1 MYKTVTN
8 YYLSILKRQKK
19 LLFLYTVIGFVAFPM
34 VALISTNYD
43 GGRGIYEYSI
53 LMYAIFMGACAL
65 IMPIVINKFML
76 NKRSVDTY
84 FSLPISRKHLFDVH
98 FFAGLTCIYVP
109 LLLNYLIG
117 ILLLTFRYGFY
128 SFTLHSLLGLFGII
142 IITMAIYSINTLIVT
157 KANNMIDSAILIAAY
172 VVLPFMLYVCS
183 MSFVNQF
190 TVGFTDSMFDFGI
203 MLNFLSPFT
212 ILNDFVSSFNDFIRT
227 YTTALEYNLLWIAYE
242 ALIIVGF
249 YFWAVNVFKKRKGED
264 SEQVSNDFFTYPL
277 VVNLS
282 SVLLLSMYIIDITDI
297 ILTITI
303 VVITFILYL
312 IMHFI
317 SRRSMKV
324 TPQLIIKYFVI
335 LAAFNVFAFA
345 AKETYFFG
353 INLQTPNVDQFT
365 KLEVSYY
372 DYDNDWN
379 GKDNEYE
386 AVILLSNMNKDEE
399 KFVNDIL
406 DLQKVAAEEK
416 KNHIG
421 NSYYY
426 VEDSIYLRV
435 AFKVNDDDYDH
446 YYRFNLPREDYGD
459 LLESKCF
466 KVMNYGYDT
475 EIVD

>member
-142 IITMAIYSINTLIVT
+142 VITMAIYSINTLIVT

-335 LAAFNVFAFA
+335 LAAFNIFAFA

-353 INLQTPNVDQFT
+353 INLQTPNIDQFT

-372 DYDNDWN
+372 DYDNWN

-406 DLQKVAAEEK
+406 E
-416 KNHIG
+416 IG
-421 NSYYY
+421 RAH
-426 VEDSIYLRV
+426 V
-435 AFKVNDDDYDH
+435 
-446 YYRFNLPREDYGD
+446 
-459 LLESKCF
+459 
-466 KVMNYGYDT
+466 
-475 EIVD
+475 